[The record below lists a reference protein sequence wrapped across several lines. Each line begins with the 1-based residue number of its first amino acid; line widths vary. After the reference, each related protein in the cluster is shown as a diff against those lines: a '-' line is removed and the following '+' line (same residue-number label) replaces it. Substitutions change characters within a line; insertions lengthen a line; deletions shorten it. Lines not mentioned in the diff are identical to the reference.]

1 MDVESIETDFQ
12 IVNCYF
18 VNVRVSAVIGIFNG
32 KFLMSFS
39 RSYSMSHTV

>member
-32 KFLMSFS
+32 KFFNGIFKVIQ
-39 RSYSMSHTV
+39 YD